1 MISQNKYNSKSS
13 RKRSVP
19 SYNIKEDNNGINSE
33 NDFIK
38 QMKENDKKLK
48 ESLQIYNNIFR
59 RNESTNVNSLLKLRS
74 ILINWLK
81 DSDQDLV
88 YSKFMTEK
96 KIKYLLKNKEKMESR
111 IKILD
116 NELNSISNRKN
127 ELEQILGD
135 LYINYDEEDLKND
148 IQRFEK
154 SHEVKSGK
162 QSKTLEKLLEMKK
175 MLPYVIENGKIKE
188 NEIQKQ
194 NEKKELERS
203 NKSSNQTLIFLSN
216 YYKNIKRKMNDIGN
230 NNYI

>member
-19 SYNIKEDNNGINSE
+19 SYNIKEENNGINSE

-59 RNESTNVNSLLKLRS
+59 RNESANVNSLLKLRN

-96 KIKYLLKNKEKMESR
+96 KIKYLLKNREKMESR

-148 IQRFEK
+148 IERFEK

-162 QSKTLEKLLEMKK
+162 QSKTLDKLLEMKK
-175 MLPYVIENGKIKE
+175 MLPYVIENGKNKE

-194 NEKKELERS
+194 NEKKELERII
-203 NKSSNQTLIFLSN
+203 KSSNQTLIFLSN
-216 YYKNIKRKMNDIGN
+216 YYKNIKRKMNENGN
-230 NNYI
+230 NN

>member
-19 SYNIKEDNNGINSE
+19 SYNIKEENNGINSE

-59 RNESTNVNSLLKLRS
+59 RNESANVNSLLKLRS

-96 KIKYLLKNKEKMESR
+96 KIKYLLKNREKMESR

-162 QSKTLEKLLEMKK
+162 QSKTLDKLLEMKK

-194 NEKKELERS
+194 NEKKELERII
-203 NKSSNQTLIFLSN
+203 KSSNQTLIFLSN

-230 NNYI
+230 NN

>member
-96 KIKYLLKNKEKMESR
+96 KIKYLLKNREKMESR

-175 MLPYVIENGKIKE
+175 MLPYVIENGKNKE

-194 NEKKELERS
+194 NEKKELERII
-203 NKSSNQTLIFLSN
+203 KSSNQTLIFLSN
-216 YYKNIKRKMNDIGN
+216 YYKNIKRKMNENGN
-230 NNYI
+230 NN

>member
-96 KIKYLLKNKEKMESR
+96 KIKYLLKNREKMESR

-148 IQRFEK
+148 IERFEK

-162 QSKTLEKLLEMKK
+162 QSKTLDKLLEMKK
-175 MLPYVIENGKIKE
+175 MLPYVIENGKNKE

-194 NEKKELERS
+194 NEKKELERII
-203 NKSSNQTLIFLSN
+203 KSSNQTLIFLSN
-216 YYKNIKRKMNDIGN
+216 YYKNIKRKMNENGN
-230 NNYI
+230 NN

>member
-1 MISQNKYNSKSS
+1 
-13 RKRSVP
+13 
-19 SYNIKEDNNGINSE
+19 
-33 NDFIK
+33 
-38 QMKENDKKLK
+38 MKENDKKLK

-116 NELNSISNRKN
+116 NELNSILNRKN

-135 LYINYDEEDLKND
+135 LYINYDEED
-148 IQRFEK
+148 
-154 SHEVKSGK
+154 
-162 QSKTLEKLLEMKK
+162 
-175 MLPYVIENGKIKE
+175 
-188 NEIQKQ
+188 
-194 NEKKELERS
+194 
-203 NKSSNQTLIFLSN
+203 
-216 YYKNIKRKMNDIGN
+216 
-230 NNYI
+230 

>member
-162 QSKTLEKLLEMKK
+162 QSKTLEKLLDMKK

-194 NEKKELERS
+194 NEKKELERI

-216 YYKNIKRKMNDIGN
+216 YYKNIKRKMNDTGN
-230 NNYI
+230 NN

>member
-194 NEKKELERS
+194 NEKKELERI

-216 YYKNIKRKMNDIGN
+216 YYKNIKRKMNDTGN
-230 NNYI
+230 NN

>member
-19 SYNIKEDNNGINSE
+19 SYNIKEENNGINSE

-59 RNESTNVNSLLKLRS
+59 RNESANVNSLLKLRS

-96 KIKYLLKNKEKMESR
+96 KIKYLLKNREKMESR

-148 IQRFEK
+148 IERFEK

-162 QSKTLEKLLEMKK
+162 QSKTLDKLLEMKK
-175 MLPYVIENGKIKE
+175 MLPYVIENGKNKE

-194 NEKKELERS
+194 NEKKELERII
-203 NKSSNQTLIFLSN
+203 KSSNQTLIFLSN
-216 YYKNIKRKMNDIGN
+216 YYKNIKRKMNENGN
-230 NNYI
+230 NN

>member
-48 ESLQIYNNIFR
+48 EYLQIYNNIFR
-59 RNESTNVNSLLKLRS
+59 RNESANVNSLLKLRS

-116 NELNSISNRKN
+116 NELNSILNRKN

-194 NEKKELERS
+194 NEKKELERI

-216 YYKNIKRKMNDIGN
+216 YYKNIKRKMNDTGN
-230 NNYI
+230 NN

>member
-19 SYNIKEDNNGINSE
+19 SYNIKDENGINSE

-48 ESLQIYNNIFR
+48 ESYNNIFR
-59 RNESTNVNSLLKLRS
+59 RNESANVNSLLKLRS

-96 KIKYLLKNKEKMESR
+96 KIKYLLKNREKMESR

-148 IQRFEK
+148 IERFEK

-162 QSKTLEKLLEMKK
+162 QSKTLDKLLEMKK
-175 MLPYVIENGKIKE
+175 MLPYVIENGKNKE

-194 NEKKELERS
+194 NEKKELERII
-203 NKSSNQTLIFLSN
+203 KSSNQTLIFLSN
-216 YYKNIKRKMNDIGN
+216 YYKNIKRKMNENGN
-230 NNYI
+230 NN

>member
-116 NELNSISNRKN
+116 NELNSILNRKN

-194 NEKKELERS
+194 NEKKELERI

-216 YYKNIKRKMNDIGN
+216 YYKNIKRKMNDTGN
-230 NNYI
+230 NN

>member
-48 ESLQIYNNIFR
+48 ESLQIYNNVFR
-59 RNESTNVNSLLKLRS
+59 RNENTNVNTLLKLRS

-111 IKILD
+111 IKTIE
-116 NELNSISNRKN
+116 NELNTILNKKN

-148 IQRFEK
+148 IQRFEN

-162 QSKTLEKLLEMKK
+162 PSKTLDKLNEMKK
-175 MLPYVIENGKIKE
+175 MLPYVIENGKIKDNE
-188 NEIQKQ
+188 NNKI
-194 NEKKELERS
+194 NEKKELERVI
-203 NKSSNQTLIFLSN
+203 KSSNQTLIFLSN
-216 YYKNIKRKMNDIGN
+216 YYKNIKRKMIEMGN
-230 NNYI
+230 NN

>member
-19 SYNIKEDNNGINSE
+19 SYNIKEENNGINSE

-194 NEKKELERS
+194 NEKKELERI

-216 YYKNIKRKMNDIGN
+216 YYKNIKRKMNDTGN
-230 NNYI
+230 NN

>member
-1 MISQNKYNSKSS
+1 MISQNKNNSKSS
-13 RKRSVP
+13 RKKNIP
-19 SYNIKEDNNGINSE
+19 SFSKEENSE

-48 ESLQIYNNIFR
+48 ESLQIYNNVFR
-59 RNESTNVNSLLKLRS
+59 RNENTNVNTLLKLRS

-111 IKILD
+111 IKTIE
-116 NELNSISNRKN
+116 NELNTILNKKN

-148 IQRFEK
+148 IQRFEH

-162 QSKTLEKLLEMKK
+162 PSKTLDKLNEMKK
-175 MLPYVIENGKIKE
+175 MLPYVIENGKIKDNE
-188 NEIQKQ
+188 NNKI
-194 NEKKELERS
+194 NEKKELERVI
-203 NKSSNQTLIFLSN
+203 KSSNQILIFLSN
-216 YYKNIKRKMNDIGN
+216 YYKYINRKMIEMGN
-230 NNYI
+230 NN

>member
-59 RNESTNVNSLLKLRS
+59 RNESTNVNSLLNLRS

-162 QSKTLEKLLEMKK
+162 QSKTLDKLLEMKK

-194 NEKKELERS
+194 NEKKELERI

-216 YYKNIKRKMNDIGN
+216 YYKNIKRKMNDTGN
-230 NNYI
+230 NN